1 MFGHFV
7 SYSLILGHAGVR
19 APRRDTRYRLFH
31 VKRAQGES
39 SAHTSV
45 GIAEPQYVGLR
56 CNRSPNT

>member
-1 MFGHFV
+1 MLGHFV
-7 SYSLILGHAGVR
+7 SYMFMLGHASTQ
-19 APRRDTRYRLFH
+19 ASCRDTRYRLFH

-56 CNRSPNT
+56 CNRGPNI